1 MRKTSRLGGK
11 WLETEKSIEGT
22 RFKRRGAPHGL
33 SKVFLQN
40 FCGENRASVEGDAP
54 LCCTSTRNT
63 EAVLFLKPQIP
74 SMNLTPILLV
84 LQLLPRGRQL
94 EQEDASRMIS
104 KVRELYTD
112 AVLPV
117 INESNSTE
125 GILS

>member
-11 WLETEKSIEGT
+11 WLETEKSIEGK
-22 RFKRRGAPHGL
+22 RFKRRGVPHGL

-40 FCGENRASVEGDAP
+40 FCGENGASVEGDAP
-54 LCCTSTRNT
+54 LCFTSTRNT
-63 EAVLFLKPQIP
+63 EAVLFSKPQIP

-84 LQLLPRGRQL
+84 LQLLQRGRQL

-104 KVRELYTD
+104 KVRELCTD